1 MVNLGTRT
9 QVYGIATIMLIG
21 VVGEAVVLFF
31 VDDAV
36 LRLRAGMLL
45 LAVIAWPLYYAA
57 RRFPAGDA
65 VLAEHPRRRFGRLR
79 RWTRELLREISRLN
93 WTVVD
98 VSRGFRDRE
107 ASKEEIAAIE
117 TRTWPKRRRLTGGGQ
132 RHGAGTEYQHRHCQR
147 QNQQTEQRI
156 TAAQPHRQGR
166 PDRAEQAE
174 TDCAG

>member
-1 MVNLGTRT
+1 MASLPVRA
-9 QVYGIATIMLIG
+9 QVYGIAVIMLLG

-31 VDDAV
+31 VDDSV
-36 LRLRAGMLL
+36 LRLRVGMLL
-45 LAVIAWPLYYAA
+45 LAMIAWPLFYAA

-98 VSRGFRDRE
+98 VNRGFRDRA

-117 TRTWPKRRRLTGGGQ
+117 TRLFEIIQEIKDAAGHPDPREETGHEREIALRSSYRPRRTPD
-132 RHGAGTEYQHRHCQR
+132 
-147 QNQQTEQRI
+147 QQ
-156 TAAQPHRQGR
+156 
-166 PDRAEQAE
+166 PDASGEP
-174 TDCAG
+174 T

>member
-1 MVNLGTRT
+1 MANLPIRAR
-9 QVYGIATIMLIG
+9 VYGIAVIMLIG
-21 VVGEAVVLFF
+21 VVGEAVVMFF

-45 LAVIAWPLYYAA
+45 LAMIVWPLYYAA

-65 VLAEHPRRRFGRLR
+65 VLAEHHRRRFGRLR

-98 VSRGFRDRE
+98 ANRGFRDRE

-117 TRTWPKRRRLTGGGQ
+117 TRLFEIIEEVKAAAGHTDPREETGHELEIAQ
-132 RHGAGTEYQHRHCQR
+132 RGDPLPRWTPD
-147 QNQQTEQRI
+147 QQ
-156 TAAQPHRQGR
+156 AAA
-166 PDRAEQAE
+166 AEP
-174 TDCAG
+174 T

>member
-1 MVNLGTRT
+1 MASLRPRA

-98 VSRGFRDRE
+98 VNRGFRDRE

-117 TRTWPKRRRLTGGGQ
+117 TRLHEIIDEIKNAAGQ
-132 RHGAGTEYQHRHCQR
+132 RDTREETGHE
-147 QNQQTEQRI
+147 QQIATRNDPRPRWTPDQQ
-156 TAAQPHRQGR
+156 AAAS
-166 PDRAEQAE
+166 AEP
-174 TDCAG
+174 T

>member
-117 TRTWPKRRRLTGGGQ
+117 TRLYEIIDEIKNAAGQPDTREETG
-132 RHGAGTEYQHRHCQR
+132 HE
-147 QNQQTEQRI
+147 QQIATRNDPRPRWTPDQQ
-156 TAAQPHRQGR
+156 AAAS
-166 PDRAEQAE
+166 AEP
-174 TDCAG
+174 T

>member
-117 TRTWPKRRRLTGGGQ
+117 TRLHEIIDEIKNAAGQPDTREETG
-132 RHGAGTEYQHRHCQR
+132 HE
-147 QNQQTEQRI
+147 QQIATRNDPRPRWTPDQQ
-156 TAAQPHRQGR
+156 AAAS
-166 PDRAEQAE
+166 AEP
-174 TDCAG
+174 T

>member
-98 VSRGFRDRE
+98 VNRGFRDRE

-117 TRTWPKRRRLTGGGQ
+117 TRLYEIIDEIKNAAGQPDTREETG
-132 RHGAGTEYQHRHCQR
+132 HE
-147 QNQQTEQRI
+147 QQIATRNDPRPRWTPDQQ
-156 TAAQPHRQGR
+156 AAAS
-166 PDRAEQAE
+166 AEP
-174 TDCAG
+174 T

>member
-1 MVNLGTRT
+1 MTVNLRSRA
-9 QVYGIATIMLIG
+9 QVYGIAVIMLLG

-45 LAVIAWPLYYAA
+45 LAIIAWPLYYAA
-57 RRFPAGDA
+57 RRFPMGDA

-98 VSRGFRDRE
+98 VNRGFRDRE

-117 TRTWPKRRRLTGGGQ
+117 TRLYEIIEEIKDAAGHPDLREETGHEREIATRNNPRPRWTPDHQ
-132 RHGAGTEYQHRHCQR
+132 AAATEP
-147 QNQQTEQRI
+147 T
-156 TAAQPHRQGR
+156 
-166 PDRAEQAE
+166 
-174 TDCAG
+174 

>member
-1 MVNLGTRT
+1 MANLPIRAR
-9 QVYGIATIMLIG
+9 VYGVAVIMLIG
-21 VVGEAVVLFF
+21 VVGEAVVMFF

-57 RRFPAGDA
+57 RRFPMGDA

-98 VSRGFRDRE
+98 ANRGFLDRE
-107 ASKEEIAAIE
+107 GSKEEIAAIE
-117 TRTWPKRRRLTGGGQ
+117 TRLYEIIEEIKEAAGHPDPREETGHEQEIAQ
-132 RHGAGTEYQHRHCQR
+132 RGDPQPRWTPD
-147 QNQQTEQRI
+147 QQ
-156 TAAQPHRQGR
+156 AATS
-166 PDRAEQAE
+166 AEP
-174 TDCAG
+174 T

>member
-1 MVNLGTRT
+1 MASLRPRA
-9 QVYGIATIMLIG
+9 QVYGIATIMLLG

-31 VDDAV
+31 IDDAV

-98 VSRGFRDRE
+98 VNRGFRDRE
-107 ASKEEIAAIE
+107 ASKEEIVAIE
-117 TRTWPKRRRLTGGGQ
+117 TRLYEIIEEIKDAAGHPDPREETGHEREIAQ
-132 RHGAGTEYQHRHCQR
+132 RGHPQPRWTPD
-147 QNQQTEQRI
+147 QQ
-156 TAAQPHRQGR
+156 AAAS
-166 PDRAEQAE
+166 AEPI
-174 TDCAG
+174 

>member
-1 MVNLGTRT
+1 MVNLRQRA
-9 QVYGIATIMLIG
+9 QVYGIATIMLLG

-36 LRLRAGMLL
+36 LRLRAGMSL

-57 RRFPAGDA
+57 RQFPAGDA

-93 WTVVD
+93 WTIVD
-98 VSRGFRDRE
+98 VNRGFRDRE

-117 TRTWPKRRRLTGGGQ
+117 TRLYEIIEEIKGAAGHPDPREETGHEREIALRGNP
-132 RHGAGTEYQHRHCQR
+132 RPRWTPD
-147 QNQQTEQRI
+147 QQ
-156 TAAQPHRQGR
+156 AAAIEP
-166 PDRAEQAE
+166 
-174 TDCAG
+174 T

>member
-1 MVNLGTRT
+1 MASLPVRA
-9 QVYGIATIMLIG
+9 QVYGIATIMLLG

-31 VDDAV
+31 VDEAV

-98 VSRGFRDRE
+98 VNRGFRDRE
-107 ASKEEIAAIE
+107 ASKQEIAAIE
-117 TRTWPKRRRLTGGGQ
+117 TRLYEIIDEIKDAAGHADPREETGHE
-132 RHGAGTEYQHRHCQR
+132 REIATRSDPR
-147 QNQQTEQRI
+147 PRWTPDQQP
-156 TAAQPHRQGR
+156 AAS
-166 PDRAEQAE
+166 AEP
-174 TDCAG
+174 T

>member
-1 MVNLGTRT
+1 MANLPIRAR
-9 QVYGIATIMLIG
+9 VYGIAVIMLIG
-21 VVGEAVVLFF
+21 VVGEAVVMFF

-45 LAVIAWPLYYAA
+45 LAMIVWPLYYAA

-98 VSRGFRDRE
+98 ANRGFRDRE

-117 TRTWPKRRRLTGGGQ
+117 TRLFEIIEKIKDAAGHPDPREEAGHEREIAQ
-132 RHGAGTEYQHRHCQR
+132 RGDPQPRWQPD
-147 QNQQTEQRI
+147 QP
-156 TAAQPHRQGR
+156 AAAIVEP
-166 PDRAEQAE
+166 
-174 TDCAG
+174 T

>member
-1 MVNLGTRT
+1 MASLRPKA
-9 QVYGIATIMLIG
+9 QVYGIAIIMLLG

-57 RRFPAGDA
+57 RRFPMGDA

-98 VSRGFRDRE
+98 VNRGFRDRE

-117 TRTWPKRRRLTGGGQ
+117 TRLYEIIEEIKDAAGHPDPREETGHE
-132 RHGAGTEYQHRHCQR
+132 REIATRNNPR
-147 QNQQTEQRI
+147 PRWTPDQQP
-156 TAAQPHRQGR
+156 AAS
-166 PDRAEQAE
+166 AEP
-174 TDCAG
+174 T